1 MNIIL
6 TCIDN
11 FQEYI
16 LDNINQLIK
25 LNHKNIYVIT
35 NSHLFIHFNNIK
47 NKITLVDINDLNE
60 TYNFKSNT
68 SLDKSFRN
76 GFLYLALFKNII

>member
-25 LNHKNIYVIT
+25 LQHKNIYVIT
-35 NSHLFIHFNNIK
+35 NSHLFIYYNNNTCQLILVKYIK
-47 NKITLVDINDLNE
+47 IV
-60 TYNFKSNT
+60 
-68 SLDKSFRN
+68 
-76 GFLYLALFKNII
+76 